1 MQPNRKK
8 WEWQI
13 LQEWQSPTTISQ
25 RPHSWEW
32 EIKLPGRDGDVS
44 PERFLEG
51 EARYEIL
58 ERLGKGT
65 FGEVCA
71 ARDLKLH
78 MDVAIKRISDAFA
91 GYTCAKRTLREVRI
105 LRLLDA
111 HENLIKMRRH
121 SPTDVY
127 VVFELMDTDLSRV
140 IESSQHL
147 GDEHI
152 KFFMYQLLS
161 AVHFLHTAGIAHRDI
176 KPRNMLVNADC
187 TLKIC
192 DFGLAR
198 LCTPDL
204 VVDGG
209 MTDYVATRWYR
220 APEHSQRNAID
231 PRAFAFDDDDDDGGG
246 DNAAREYEDARLS
259 KEIIQEIEYYQADPV
274 MDSLSVFFCCALS
287 PTRTGEAC

>member
-1 MQPNRKK
+1 MGP
-8 WEWQI
+8 
-13 LQEWQSPTTISQ
+13 
-25 RPHSWEW
+25 
-32 EIKLPGRDGDVS
+32 
-44 PERFLEG
+44 FL
-51 EARYEIL
+51 L
-58 ERLGKGT
+58 
-65 FGEVCA
+65 
-71 ARDLKLH
+71 
-78 MDVAIKRISDAFA
+78 AIINNY
-91 GYTCAKRTLREVRI
+91 GLCI
-105 LRLLDA
+105 G
-111 HENLIKMRRH
+111 RH

-220 APEHSQRNAID
+220 APEVPRRPLIQLIGISRSSVLAVAAHSLLTCGLQVVSSGS
-231 PRAFAFDDDDDDGGG
+231 FG
-246 DNAAREYEDARLS
+246 YDAPCSQGRMQYTLLS
-259 KEIIQEIEYYQADPV
+259 
-274 MDSLSVFFCCALS
+274 
-287 PTRTGEAC
+287 